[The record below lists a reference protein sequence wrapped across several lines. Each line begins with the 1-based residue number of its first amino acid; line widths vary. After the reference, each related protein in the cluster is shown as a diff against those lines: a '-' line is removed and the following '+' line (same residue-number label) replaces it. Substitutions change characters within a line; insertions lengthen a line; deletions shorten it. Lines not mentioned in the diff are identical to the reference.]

1 MGGKQ
6 TRDND
11 APRVRP
17 WTSGV
22 TAPHPT
28 CHACTWVHSGGK
40 FKLKFVNRACRQHG
54 RLA

>member
-1 MGGKQ
+1 MPKQ
-6 TRDND
+6 TRGSD

-17 WTSGV
+17 WTSRI
-22 TAPHPT
+22 TAPHPM
-28 CHACTWVHSGGK
+28 CDKCTWVHSGNK